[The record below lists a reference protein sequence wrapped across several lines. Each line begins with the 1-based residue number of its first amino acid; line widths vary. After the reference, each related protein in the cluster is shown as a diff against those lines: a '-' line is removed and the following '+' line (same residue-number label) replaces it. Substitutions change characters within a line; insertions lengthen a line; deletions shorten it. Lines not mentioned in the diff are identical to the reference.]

1 MAMDSVRG
9 VTDGEKHQKD
19 AGEAISL
26 VAVVV
31 VVQLLQ
37 ARQ

>member
-26 VAVVV
+26 VVVVV